1 MAMNRQQKRQMQRA
15 GQIGED
21 GAPKSRERRQSAQ
34 QPQEERTSPLKFL
47 GEVRAELK
55 KVAWPTRTEVINYSV
70 VVFVCI
76 VLLTALIAGLDY
88 FLGEAVFKLF
98 ER

>member
-21 GAPKSRERRQSAQ
+21 GAPKPRDRRQPAAQ
-34 QPQEERTSPLKFL
+34 IKQERTSPLVFL
-47 GEVRAELK
+47 GEVRSELK
-55 KVAWPTRTEVINYSV
+55 KVAWPTRTEVVNYSV
-70 VVFVCI
+70 VVLVFI

-88 FLGEAVFKLF
+88 VLGEAVFKLF